1 MRSFHFLAF
10 IFISSTFIA
19 CNNSNKY
26 QGDSILNYP
35 DMQLIIKDYLLEYEK
50 LPNTFLK
57 LHIENGKK
65 DSTYVNATQIDWK
78 EINGLFEKANLYQ
91 KQLDKQ
97 YIITVISDT
106 LNPIMTLLYTSINP
120 KNEVQKLSIN
130 AENTDNKIKSIYW
143 ESRNDG
149 FFNSEEK
156 KVLYVVGQTLQIQ
169 EFSKKP
175 FVSAKKKIIQYVFLN
190 S

>member
-1 MRSFHFLAF
+1 
-10 IFISSTFIA
+10 
-19 CNNSNKY
+19 
-26 QGDSILNYP
+26 
-35 DMQLIIKDYLLEYEK
+35 
-50 LPNTFLK
+50 
-57 LHIENGKK
+57 
-65 DSTYVNATQIDWK
+65 
-78 EINGLFEKANLYQ
+78 
-91 KQLDKQ
+91 
-97 YIITVISDT
+97 
-106 LNPIMTLLYTSINP
+106 MTLLYTSINP